1 MTRPG
6 STREM
11 SEFQELWLLEI
22 PESVRLTRKSNAHRL
37 RTMGVSTGRE
47 R

>member
-11 SEFQELWLLEI
+11 SEFQELWLVEI
-22 PESVRLTRKSNAHRL
+22 PEAVRLTRGPNQNRL
-37 RTMGVSTGRE
+37 RTMGVSTGE
-47 R
+47 G